1 MKKILVTVFGIAL
14 FLNIISL
21 AYMLPNKED
30 QIMNVIFSL
39 LFLLLAIVSKFTKNK
54 NKDEKENKKS

>member
-1 MKKILVTVFGIAL
+1 MKKVLVTIFSIAL

-21 AYMLPNKED
+21 AYIPPRKED
-30 QIMNVIFSL
+30 QIMNVIFSF
-39 LFLLLAIVSKFTKNK
+39 LFLLLAVVSKFKKNK